1 MRQNIYTVEFFS
13 KCPTNNIR
21 IHYKLTIR
29 TGNTIVVEDL
39 LASVSSVDK
48 AFHENIADDLFR
60 IFGGHQT
67 LEAEHH
73 GVFIQTERE

>member
-1 MRQNIYTVEFFS
+1 MRENIYTVEFFS
-13 KCPTNNIR
+13 KCPANNIR
-21 IHYKLTIR
+21 IHYKLTIK
-29 TGNTIVVEDL
+29 TENTIVVEDL
-39 LASVSSVDK
+39 LASVSSLEK

-73 GVFIQTERE
+73 GVLITTQRA